1 MLNMKN
7 EVKFL
12 GWMMFA
18 LVIASGCQASATT
31 LTNTP
36 QQISPPLTPFQV
48 KTNTPTVTATPIIV
62 PTEQPLFPSPTPF
75 KHVIQPGD
83 TLFWIALKYN
93 ISLDRLVSANPD
105 IDTRILTVG
114 NQLNIPFE
122 ADEDLSIPT
131 PTPYPVS
138 INTPT
143 CLLTNDGG
151 MWCFSDIH
159 NDQGISLE
167 NISAALNLYNDENKL
182 VQSYIAIP
190 PLNYLFPDQTIP
202 LSVFIPPPIPEGYQV
217 TAILITSLP
226 SERDQALTEIL
237 APEIRYNE
245 DRTIAEIAGSVRVE
259 EFTSDEN
266 QVWVAAVAYS
276 DGNPVGIRKWIS
288 AGKLQPGEDIVF
300 EMNLYSLGP
309 PIDRIQLFSELH

>member
-18 LVIASGCQASATT
+18 LVITTGCQASATAPT
-31 LTNTP
+31 KTP
-36 QQISPPLTPFQV
+36 QPISPPRTPFQV
-48 KTNTPTVTATPIIV
+48 KKITPTVTATPITV

-83 TLFWIALKYN
+83 TLFGIALKYN
-93 ISLDRLVSANPD
+93 ISLDRLVSANPG
-105 IDTRILTVG
+105 IDTRILTIG
-114 NQLNIPFE
+114 IQLNIPFE
-122 ADEDLSIPT
+122 SDEDLSIST
-131 PTPYPVS
+131 PTPYPVLV
-138 INTPT
+138 NTPT

-159 NDQGISLE
+159 NNQELSLE
-167 NISAALNLYNDENKL
+167 NISVALNLYNDENKL
-182 VQSYIAIP
+182 IQSYIAIP

-202 LSVFIPPPIPEGYQV
+202 VSAFIPPPLPERYQV

-226 SERDQALTEIL
+226 SERNKALTEIL
-237 APEIRYNE
+237 EPEIRFN
-245 DRTIAEIAGSVRVE
+245 DDKTIAEIAGSVRVE
-259 EFTSDEN
+259 EFTTDEN

-276 DGNPVGIRKWIS
+276 DGYPVGTRKWIS
-288 AGKLQPGEDIVF
+288 AGELQPGAVIVF

-309 PIDRIQLFSELH
+309 PIDKIQLFSELH

>member
-1 MLNMKN
+1 M
-7 EVKFL
+7 
-12 GWMMFA
+12 
-18 LVIASGCQASATT
+18 
-31 LTNTP
+31 
-36 QQISPPLTPFQV
+36 
-48 KTNTPTVTATPIIV
+48 
-62 PTEQPLFPSPTPF
+62 
-75 KHVIQPGD
+75 
-83 TLFWIALKYN
+83 
-93 ISLDRLVSANPD
+93 
-105 IDTRILTVG
+105 
-114 NQLNIPFE
+114 
-122 ADEDLSIPT
+122 
-131 PTPYPVS
+131 
-138 INTPT
+138 
-143 CLLTNDGG
+143 
-151 MWCFSDIH
+151 
-159 NDQGISLE
+159 
-167 NISAALNLYNDENKL
+167 
-182 VQSYIAIP
+182 QSYIAIP

-202 LSVFIPPPIPEGYQV
+202 LSAFIPPPLPEGYQV

-309 PIDRIQLFSELH
+309 PIDRIQLFSELY

>member
-7 EVKFL
+7 EAKFL

-18 LVIASGCQASATT
+18 LVITSGCQASATVPIK
-31 LTNTP
+31 TP
-36 QQISPPLTPFQV
+36 KSISPPLTPFQV
-48 KTNTPTVTATPIIV
+48 KTNTPIITATPITI

-93 ISLDRLVSANPD
+93 ISLDRLVSANPG
-105 IDTRILTVG
+105 IDTRILSVG
-114 NQLNIPFE
+114 TQLNIPFE
-122 ADEDLSIPT
+122 TDEDLSIPT

-138 INTPT
+138 VNTPT

-159 NDQGISLE
+159 NNQGLSLE
-167 NISAALNLYNDENKL
+167 NISVALNLYSDENKL
-182 VQSYIAIP
+182 MQSYIAIP

-202 LSVFIPPPIPEGYQV
+202 VATFIPPPLPEGYQV

-226 SERDQALTEIL
+226 SEREAALTEIL
-237 APEIRYNE
+237 DPEISYN
-245 DRTIAEIAGSVRVE
+245 DDKTITEITGSVRVE
-259 EFTSDEN
+259 EFTTDEN

-276 DGNPVGIRKWIS
+276 DGYPVGIRKWIS
-288 AGKLQPGEDIVF
+288 AGELQPGEDIVF

-309 PIDRIQLFSELH
+309 PIDKIQLFSELH